1 MKNKNL
7 YAWALLLLLAVI
19 WGSSPIL
26 IKKALI
32 KLDPFEI
39 GSLRLTLASLVL
51 FPLLAKNLKEIQ
63 KKDYLILF
71 LSGVVGNVLPY
82 FLYPIAQTKIDSA
95 TSGVLTSLTPFFAL
109 IIGVSFYKLKAT
121 KQNLLGL
128 LIGFIGT
135 AFLIL
140 YSQKANGF
148 NIDLYGLFVV
158 AATLLY
164 GINLNLV
171 KYHLNHLN
179 PITITSFS
187 IVSILPITIYI
198 LFYLTPFS
206 SHLNDLSSYK
216 FEFGYVFVLGIIG
229 TSIATLIFYNLIKI
243 KDTIFASTVTYLMP
257 VVAIIFGLLD
267 GELIG
272 SLQFFGMS
280 LILFGVYI
288 SGKKTKPEPK
298 I

>member
-7 YAWALLLLLAVI
+7 IAWLLLIVLAII

-39 GSLRLTLASLVL
+39 GALRLTLASFVL
-51 FPLLAKNLKEIQ
+51 FPFLAKNLKEIQ
-63 KKDYLILF
+63 SKDYFILF
-71 LSGVVGNVLPY
+71 VSGVVGNVLPY

-109 IIGVSFYKLKAT
+109 IVGVVFYKLKAT
-121 KQNLLGL
+121 KNNIIGLIIGFLGTSL
-128 LIGFIGT
+128 LILFSGKAGGFT
-135 AFLIL
+135 V
-140 YSQKANGF
+140 
-148 NIDLYGLFVV
+148 DLFGLFVV

-171 KYHLNHLN
+171 KYHLNHLR

-198 LFYLTPFS
+198 LLYFTPFL
-206 SHLNDLSSYK
+206 SHVSDFKNYSL
-216 FEFGYVFVLGIIG
+216 EFGYVFILGVLG
-229 TSIATLIFYNLIKI
+229 TSIATIVFYNLIKI
-243 KDTIFASTVTYLMP
+243 KDTVFASMVTYLMP
-257 VVAIIFGLLD
+257 VVAIIFGVID
-267 GELIG
+267 GEIINAVQL
-272 SLQFFGMS
+272 FGMI
-280 LILFGVYI
+280 LIMAGVFI
-288 SGKKTKPEPK
+288 NSKKN
-298 I
+298 